1 MDDKLQVL
9 TDKIYQEGIEQAEKK
24 AEEIVHHAR
33 EKADATIKD
42 SQAQAKKI
50 VEDATREAES
60 VRSNINSELKLAGS
74 QMITSLKQEISKVIT
89 GDVIDESVS
98 GAMLDADFIKQM
110 LLDIIKKWETLDKAP
125 SLDVIL
131 SDNLKD
137 KVESAYLKSASKK
150 IKEINI
156 SFDGKLSNGF
166 RIKEHGKS
174 YEVTF
179 TEDDFAQFFKIY
191 LRKVTYHKLFD
202 Q

>member
-1 MDDKLQVL
+1 MDEKLQVL

-42 SQAQAKKI
+42 SKAQGKKI
-50 VEDATREAES
+50 IEDATREAES

-89 GDVIDESVS
+89 GEVIDETVS
-98 GAMLDADFIKQM
+98 QALLDADFVKQ
-110 LLDIIKKWETLDKAP
+110 LIRDIIKKWADLNEAP

-131 SDNLKD
+131 SDSLKD
-137 KVESAYLKSASKK
+137 KMESAYLKAASQK
-150 IKEINI
+150 IKDIQI
-156 SFDGKLSNGF
+156 SFDGKLSHGF
-166 RIKEHGKS
+166 RIKEQGKS

-179 TEDDFAQFFKIY
+179 TEEDFAQFFKIY
-191 LRKVTYHKLFD
+191 LRKVTYNKLFE